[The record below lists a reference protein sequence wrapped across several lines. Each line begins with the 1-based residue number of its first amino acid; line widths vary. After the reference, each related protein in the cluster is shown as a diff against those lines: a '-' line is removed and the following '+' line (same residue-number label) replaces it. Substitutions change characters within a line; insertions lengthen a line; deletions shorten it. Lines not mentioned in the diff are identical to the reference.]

1 MARSELTSVTN
12 PLTAS
17 SVCDELGLFAIKVL
31 CLADVERE
39 GGGEAKL
46 E

>member
-1 MARSELTSVTN
+1 MRFSDPVRHGK
-12 PLTAS
+12 
-17 SVCDELGLFAIKVL
+17 ELGLFAIKVL